1 MLLIMH
7 VLLIGNTRNNNSV
20 KVSPP
25 FKYGKLMTL
34 CIIRSS
40 VYKTLDM
47 VYNVSV
53 SFLRMKQL
61 QYKKIGW

>member
-7 VLLIGNTRNNNSV
+7 VLLIGNTRNNSSV

-25 FKYGKLMTL
+25 FNIGKAIAPR
-34 CIIRSS
+34 IIRSS